1 MVPVILAILIVPLKY
16 FDLEKE
22 ADKKKIR
29 PISAETAAED
39 LE

>member
-1 MVPVILAILIVPLKY
+1 MIPVIFAILIVPLKY
-16 FDLEKE
+16 MDLEKE